1 MSFFVSDAFAEPA
14 AATGAQ
20 DPFSMFLPLILFAA
34 VFYFFLWRP
43 QSKRN
48 KEQKELMGALSKGD
62 EVVLSGG
69 MLGKVTKVADDFVVA
84 EVAEGTEIRFQKQAV
99 TATLPKGTIKNI

>member
-1 MSFFVSDAFAEPA
+1 MSFFISDAIAEPA
-14 AATGAQ
+14 GVVGQ
-20 DPFSMFLPLILFAA
+20 DPFGMFLPLILFAV

-48 KEQKELMGALSKGD
+48 KEQKELMGAIGKGD
-62 EVVLSGG
+62 EVVISGG
-69 MLGKVTKVADDFVVA
+69 MLGKVTKVADDFVVC
-84 EVAEGTEIRFQKQAV
+84 EVATNTEIRFQKQAI

>member
-1 MSFFVSDAFAEPA
+1 MSFFISDAIAEPA
-14 AATGAQ
+14 AATP
-20 DPFSMFLPLILFAA
+20 DPFGMFVPLVLFAV

-62 EVVLSGG
+62 EVVIAGG
-69 MLGKVTKVADDFVVA
+69 MIGKITKVSDDFVVC
-84 EVAEGTEIRFQKQAV
+84 EVAANTEIRFQKGSIS
-99 TATLPKGTIKNI
+99 ATLPKGTIKNI

>member
-1 MSFFVSDAFAEPA
+1 MSFFISDAIAEPA
-14 AATGAQ
+14 GAAAQ
-20 DPFSMFLPLILFAA
+20 DPFGMFLPLILFAV

-48 KEQKELMGALSKGD
+48 KEQKELMGAIGKGD
-62 EVVLSGG
+62 EVVISGG
-69 MLGKVTKVADDFVVA
+69 MLGKVTKVADDFVVC
-84 EVAEGTEIRFQKQAV
+84 EVANNTEIRFQKHAI

>member
-1 MSFFVSDAFAEPA
+1 MSFFISDAIAEPA
-14 AATGAQ
+14 GLATQ
-20 DPFSMFLPLILFAA
+20 DPFGMFLPLILFAV

-48 KEQKELMGALSKGD
+48 KEQKELMGAIGKGD
-62 EVVLSGG
+62 EVVISGG
-69 MLGKVTKVADDFVVA
+69 MLGKVTKVADDFVVC
-84 EVAEGTEIRFQKQAV
+84 EVANNTEIRFQKQAI